1 MTKQKIFTLISGE
14 TVHISPQGRVIP
26 AEDYSQALSAA
37 ELMERVEAQIAA
49 YKADVAAEC
58 EKLKDQAQRE
68 GFEEGFAAWMD
79 KVAELEQ
86 QIQQSSRATE
96 KLILPVALQTAR
108 KIVGRELEISQT
120 AIADI
125 VATKLRAVSQHKR
138 VTVFVNPR
146 EYEKVDKQRPKLK
159 ELFER
164 LETFSIRPRDDVK
177 PGGCIIETE
186 SGIINAQL
194 DSQWDIIEQ
203 AFQIVAE
210 KDK

>member
-14 TVHISPQGRVIP
+14 TVRLSPQGRVIP
-26 AEDYSQALSAA
+26 AEDYAQALSAA
-37 ELMERVEAQIAA
+37 ELMEKVHGQIDA
-49 YKADVAAEC
+49 YKVEVAADC
-58 EKLKDQAQRE
+58 EKLKEQAQRE

-79 KVAELEQ
+79 KIAELEQ
-86 QIQQSSRATE
+86 QVQQSSRATE
-96 KLILPVALQTAR
+96 KLILPIALQTAR
-108 KIVGRELEISQT
+108 KIVGRELEVSQT

-138 VTVFVNPR
+138 VTVFVNPK
-146 EYEKVDKQRPKLK
+146 EYEKVDKQRPKLR

-164 LETFSIRPRDDVK
+164 LETFTIRPREDVK

-186 SGIINAQL
+186 AGIINAQL

-203 AFQIVAE
+203 AFQIVVE
-210 KDK
+210 KEK